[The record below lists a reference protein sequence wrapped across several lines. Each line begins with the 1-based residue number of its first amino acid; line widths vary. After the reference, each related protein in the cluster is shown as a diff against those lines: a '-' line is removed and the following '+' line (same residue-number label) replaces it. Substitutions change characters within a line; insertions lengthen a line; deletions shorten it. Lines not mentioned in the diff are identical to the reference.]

1 MSALDF
7 PVSPSLNQIYSA
19 NGKRWQWNGS
29 SWIRIPDPGTQG
41 TQGIQGIT
49 GTGIQGI
56 QGIQGPS
63 SGGVGLGL
71 TVKEVQGNGGAID
84 VSVSNVNTLLFDS
97 NSGFNVTDNGGGE
110 VFIDLG
116 STFNPWYVDGEGTLK
131 ATGEEP
137 IEFIAGPGIAIT
149 TKPVASV
156 GIGTT
161 FSKAITITATGG
173 GGGESYWESSASG
186 IHTLSN
192 VGIKTTIPTSALTVN
207 GDGLFVG
214 VVTATGFFG
223 DGSGLTGVVA
233 TGSGIEIR
241 DNGVAVGTASTVDFG
256 NNLSVN
262 FSVGIATI
270 TGPDTYWSS
279 TSSGIHTLSNVGI
292 GTTNPTIE
300 LDVLGDVEVTG
311 TITAAKVFGA
321 YPLTFP
327 VGDYDALGTVEVD
340 AFGISLL
347 GIFDCLKEPSGTL
360 AIVDLESIIPN
371 YDYGAF

>member
-1 MSALDF
+1 MADPRIRIKRSS
-7 PVSPSLNQIYSA
+7 VSGKIPSA
-19 NGKRWQWNGS
+19 NDVPLGELALNTYDGK
-29 SWIRIPDPGTQG
+29 
-41 TQGIQGIT
+41 
-49 GTGIQGI
+49 
-56 QGIQGPS
+56 
-63 SGGVGLGL
+63 L
-71 TVKEVQGNGGAID
+71 
-84 VSVSNVNTLLFDS
+84 
-97 NSGFNVTDNGGGE
+97 
-110 VFIDLG
+110 
-116 STFNPWYVDGEGTLK
+116 Y
-131 ATGEEP
+131 
-137 IEFIAGPGIAIT
+137 
-149 TKPVASV
+149 ASKNV

-161 FSKAITITATGG
+161 VFAVNPWSVGVGTDTYNTFFTAGSVGIASTQPTSKLDVIGDVKIIGIVTASSFIGDGSGLTGVTATG

-186 IHTLSN
+186 IHTVSN
-192 VGIKTTIPTSALTVN
+192 IGIKTTIPTSALTVN

-223 DGSGLTGVVA
+223 DGSGLTGVIA

-292 GTTNPTIE
+292 GTTNPSIE

-327 VGDYDALGTVEVD
+327 IGDYDILGTTEVD

-360 AIVDLESIIPN
+360 SIIDLEDIIPN
-371 YDYGAF
+371 YDYGTL